1 MLNLRANGPRRPF
14 TIIIMMMIMIIIYTR
29 VYMQARD
36 ETRAQLDVAVGEA
49 ARARKAEKAAMA
61 ERDNAKKER
70 DEAARDLKLERARAS
85 KLYEGC
91 SKKDEA
97 IAAQV

>member
-1 MLNLRANGPRRPF
+1 
-14 TIIIMMMIMIIIYTR
+14 
-29 VYMQARD
+29 MQARD
-36 ETRAQLDVAVGEA
+36 ETRVQLDVAVGEA

-61 ERDNAKKER
+61 ERDLARKER
-70 DEAARDLKLERARAS
+70 DEAARDLKLARARAL

-91 SKKDEA
+91 SRKDEA